1 MFGESVNV
9 WAALLLTR
17 ADCLHSSSFINSFK
31 KKKKKNRGRQWEPT
45 TVMKASL
52 RKRDVSLK
60 ISAN

>member
-31 KKKKKNRGRQWEPT
+31 KKKQGQ
-45 TVMKASL
+45 TVGTNHSDESKSEKERCLA
-52 RKRDVSLK
+52 
-60 ISAN
+60 

>member
-1 MFGESVNV
+1 MFGESVNI

-31 KKKKKNRGRQWEPT
+31 KKKKNRGRQWEPT

-52 RKRDVSLK
+52 RERDVSVK
-60 ISAN
+60 VSAN

>member
-31 KKKKKNRGRQWEPT
+31 KKNRGRQWEPT